1 MENTY
6 GHKYEAHW
14 PNLSKLE
21 KYSLVPGLDLNFKA
35 FWVVFQPSWAS
46 MQPQPQDCFVCVK
59 AGDLSAKVVHEQ
71 FLCRRMKLQA
81 VYCLLQRMQ
90 LKTVDSN
97 GF

>member
-1 MENTY
+1 
-6 GHKYEAHW
+6 
-14 PNLSKLE
+14 
-21 KYSLVPGLDLNFKA
+21 
-35 FWVVFQPSWAS
+35 